1 MWFNSQLY
9 LCIGI
14 GSFDENNTRK
24 TKISSYHWGAG
35 PGRVQPIFLFYF
47 LYRIN
52 QEGIILIIFLLRQ
65 TSPSTFTIG
74 YLTGSQRLSGD
85 LEYSRPGIQISGA
98 ITLALEEV
106 NNKLL
111 KSRGHELSLI
121 VAETFG
127 NEDISVLK
135 TAELWRKNISVYI
148 GPQETCVHEAIMAT
162 AFNLPMISYVSIF
175 KQQKLLN

>member
-1 MWFNSQLY
+1 M
-9 LCIGI
+9 
-14 GSFDENNTRK
+14 
-24 TKISSYHWGAG
+24 
-35 PGRVQPIFLFYF
+35 
-47 LYRIN
+47 
-52 QEGIILIIFLLRQ
+52 
-65 TSPSTFTIG
+65 
-74 YLTGSQRLSGD
+74 
-85 LEYSRPGIQISGA
+85 
-98 ITLALEEV
+98 
-106 NNKLL
+106 
-111 KSRGHELSLI
+111 SLI